1 MKTIVSASL
10 AGATLLGVAARVP
23 ADTPAPTVPT
33 YTATYAAEYKGK
45 NLGSSEFKVT
55 HDPAKNTYEFTS
67 TTIAKGI
74 LGKLAAPNPT
84 VQRSIF
90 TVVDGKV
97 RPSEYW
103 YKDGTRK
110 ADGDKHIQFDWNRH
124 IATVSDKDGRREV
137 SLDDISLDDGSLYVA
152 LMQDL
157 IVNGKPGQ
165 YRIAD
170 SEQAKTYGF
179 EDKGEAQ
186 IDTGLGKLDDALL
199 HPASRGLV
207 EDYVSLGGAAAG
219 LPARADRDAQERR
232 SPDGAHVDVGRRD
245 REALAAS
252 HARERSQVF
261 GSVTPCWP
269 WYLPP
274 RSLYDVSHTSS
285 DSKKITCATPSF
297 A

>member
-23 ADTPAPTVPT
+23 ADTAAPAVPT
-33 YTATYAAEYKGK
+33 YTATYEAEYKGK

-55 HDPAKNTYEFTS
+55 HDTAKNTYEFTS
-67 TTIAKGI
+67 TTTARGI

-84 VQRSIF
+84 VERSVF
-90 TVVDGKV
+90 TVVGGKI

-110 ADGDKHIQFDWNRH
+110 ADGDKHIQFDWDRH

-137 SLDDISLDDGSLYVA
+137 SLDDVSLDAGTLHVA

-157 IVNGKPGQ
+157 MVNGKPGQ
-165 YRIAD
+165 YRIDD

-186 IDTGLGKLDDALL
+186 TDTGLGKLAT
-199 HPASRGLV
+199 HCYIQHREGSSRTTYLWV
-207 EDYVSLGGAAAG
+207 APQLDY
-219 LPARADRDAQERR
+219 LPARIETRKGDEVQT
-232 SPDGAHVDVGRRD
+232 
-245 REALAAS
+245 ALTLM
-252 HARERSQVF
+252 
-261 GSVTPCWP
+261 SVEGIEK
-269 WYLPP
+269 
-274 RSLYDVSHTSS
+274 R
-285 DSKKITCATPSF
+285 
-297 A
+297 

>member
-10 AGATLLGVAARVP
+10 AGATLLGAAARVP
-23 ADTPAPTVPT
+23 ADTSAPPVPT
-33 YTATYAAEYKGK
+33 YTATYEAEYKGK
-45 NLGSSEFKVT
+45 NLGTSEFKVT
-55 HDPAKNTYEFTS
+55 RDTTRNTYEFTS

-110 ADGDKHIQFDWNRH
+110 ADGDKHIQFDWDRH
-124 IATVSDKDGRREV
+124 VATVSDKNGRREV
-137 SLDDISLDDGSLYVA
+137 SLDDISLDDGSLYAA

-179 EDKGEAQ
+179 EDIGEAQ
-186 IDTGLGKLDDALL
+186 TDTGLGKLAT
-199 HPASRGLV
+199 HCYIQHREGSSRTTYLWV
-207 EDYVSLGGAAAG
+207 APQLD
-219 LPARADRDAQERR
+219 
-232 SPDGAHVDVGRRD
+232 
-245 REALAAS
+245 
-252 HARERSQVF
+252 
-261 GSVTPCWP
+261 
-269 WYLPP
+269 YLPV
-274 RSLYDVSHTSS
+274 RIESRKDNEIQTALTLMSVEGIE
-285 DSKKITCATPSF
+285 KR
-297 A
+297 

>member
-10 AGATLLGVAARVP
+10 AGATLLGAASRVAA
-23 ADTPAPTVPT
+23 DAPPPVPT

-45 NLGSSEFKVT
+45 SLGTSEFKVT

-84 VQRSIF
+84 IQHSIF
-90 TVVDGKV
+90 TLVDGKV

-110 ADGDKHIQFDWNRH
+110 ADGDKHIQFDWDRH
-124 IATVSDKDGRREV
+124 VATVSDKDGRREV
-137 SLDDISLDDGSLYVA
+137 SLDDISLDDGSLYAA
-152 LMQDL
+152 LMRDL

-186 IDTGLGKLDDALL
+186 TDTGLGKLATHCYVQHREGSSRSTYIWVAPQLDFLPVRIETHKDDEVQTALTL
-199 HPASRGLV
+199 MSV
-207 EDYVSLGGAAAG
+207 EGIEK
-219 LPARADRDAQERR
+219 R
-232 SPDGAHVDVGRRD
+232 
-245 REALAAS
+245 
-252 HARERSQVF
+252 
-261 GSVTPCWP
+261 
-269 WYLPP
+269 
-274 RSLYDVSHTSS
+274 
-285 DSKKITCATPSF
+285 
-297 A
+297 

>member
-23 ADTPAPTVPT
+23 ADSPVPPVPT

-45 NLGSSEFKVT
+45 NLGTSEFKVT
-55 HDPAKNTYEFTS
+55 HDTAHNSYEFTS
-67 TTIAKGI
+67 TTTAKGI

-84 VQRSIF
+84 VERSVF
-90 TVVDGKV
+90 AVVGGKI

-110 ADGDKHIQFDWNRH
+110 ADGDKHIQFDWDRH

-137 SLDDISLDDGSLYVA
+137 SLDDVSVDAGSLHVA

-157 IVNGKPGQ
+157 ITNGKPGQ

-179 EDKGEAQ
+179 DDNGDAQ
-186 IDTGLGKLDDALL
+186 IDTGLGKLAT
-199 HPASRGLV
+199 HSYIQRREGSSRKTYLWV
-207 EDYVSLGGAAAG
+207 APQLDF
-219 LPARADRDAQERR
+219 LPARIETRKDDEVQT
-232 SPDGAHVDVGRRD
+232 
-245 REALAAS
+245 ALTLM
-252 HARERSQVF
+252 
-261 GSVTPCWP
+261 SVEGIEK
-269 WYLPP
+269 
-274 RSLYDVSHTSS
+274 R
-285 DSKKITCATPSF
+285 
-297 A
+297 

>member
-10 AGATLLGVAARVP
+10 AGATLLGAAARVP
-23 ADTPAPTVPT
+23 ADTAVPPVPT
-33 YTATYAAEYKGK
+33 YTATYEAEYKGK

-55 HDPAKNTYEFTS
+55 RDPAKNTYEFTS

-110 ADGDKHIQFDWNRH
+110 ADGDKHIQFDWDRH
-124 IATVSDKDGRREV
+124 VATVSDKNGRREV
-137 SLDDISLDDGSLYVA
+137 SLDDISLDDGSLYAA

-170 SEQAKTYGF
+170 GDQAKTYGF

-186 IDTGLGKLDDALL
+186 TETGLGKLATHCYLQ
-199 HPASRGLV
+199 HREGSSRTTYLWV
-207 EDYVSLGGAAAG
+207 APQLD
-219 LPARADRDAQERR
+219 
-232 SPDGAHVDVGRRD
+232 
-245 REALAAS
+245 
-252 HARERSQVF
+252 
-261 GSVTPCWP
+261 
-269 WYLPP
+269 YLPV
-274 RSLYDVSHTSS
+274 RIESRKDDEVQTALTLMSVEGIE
-285 DSKKITCATPSF
+285 KR
-297 A
+297 

>member
-10 AGATLLGVAARVP
+10 AGATLLGVGTRVP
-23 ADTPAPTVPT
+23 ADTPAPAVPT

-55 HDPAKNTYEFTS
+55 HDTAKNTYEFTS

-84 VQRSIF
+84 VQRSLF

-110 ADGDKHIQFDWNRH
+110 ADGDKHIQFDWDRH
-124 IATVSDKDGRREV
+124 IATVSDKNGRREV

-157 IVNGKPGQ
+157 IVGGKPGQ

-170 SEQAKTYGF
+170 SAQAKTYGF

-186 IDTGLGKLDDALL
+186 TDTGLGKLAT
-199 HPASRGLV
+199 HCYIQHREGSSRTTYLWV
-207 EDYVSLGGAAAG
+207 APQLDY
-219 LPARADRDAQERR
+219 LPARIETRKDEEVQT
-232 SPDGAHVDVGRRD
+232 
-245 REALAAS
+245 ALTLM
-252 HARERSQVF
+252 
-261 GSVTPCWP
+261 SVEGIEK
-269 WYLPP
+269 
-274 RSLYDVSHTSS
+274 R
-285 DSKKITCATPSF
+285 
-297 A
+297 

>member
-1 MKTIVSASL
+1 M
-10 AGATLLGVAARVP
+10 
-23 ADTPAPTVPT
+23 
-33 YTATYAAEYKGK
+33 
-45 NLGSSEFKVT
+45 
-55 HDPAKNTYEFTS
+55 
-67 TTIAKGI
+67 
-74 LGKLAAPNPT
+74 
-84 VQRSIF
+84 
-90 TVVDGKV
+90 DGKV

-110 ADGDKHIQFDWNRH
+110 ADGDKHIQFDWDRH

-157 IVNGKPGQ
+157 IVDGKPGQ

-186 IDTGLGKLDDALL
+186 TDTGLGKLAT
-199 HPASRGLV
+199 HCYIQHREGSSRTTYLWV
-207 EDYVSLGGAAAG
+207 APQLE
-219 LPARADRDAQERR
+219 LPARAHRDAQGRR
-232 SPDGAHVDVGRRD
+232 GPDGAHADVGRRD

-252 HARERSQVF
+252 GTRRRATRSQVF
-261 GSVTPCWP
+261 GSVTPRWP

-274 RSLYDVSHTSS
+274 RSL
-285 DSKKITCATPSF
+285 
-297 A
+297 